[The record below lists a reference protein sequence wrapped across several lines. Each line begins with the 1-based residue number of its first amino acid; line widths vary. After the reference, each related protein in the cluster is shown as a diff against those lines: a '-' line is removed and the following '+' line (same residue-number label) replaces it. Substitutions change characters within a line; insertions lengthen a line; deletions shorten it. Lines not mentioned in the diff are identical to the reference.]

1 MKIPTDF
8 ADMYELCLN
17 QSARGIVKMSI
28 SPEYIMTLIERIAD
42 LEQENTKREIIH
54 KASIKSKTN

>member
-42 LEQENTKREIIH
+42 LEQENTKREIIR
-54 KASIKSKTN
+54 